1 MYDSVGIN
9 KVSKSPLQVNLST
22 VQQEQ
27 YLYGLILNDK
37 IDEVLHCIFATDN
50 KQAIKFPILH
60 TREPKSTGY
69 FCSSVDYDDSYDSS
83 VIYFAYLCYLRE
95 MGTPDSE
102 TPKAFSSQRHKFF
115 NFTEWLSSKF
125 CKDKSFNVDLVSFE
139 KFQQIKIV
147 NSSIQLFC
155 GKVIRYQISYSKL
168 MARLAWFQIANSR
181 IPEKINSHKIY
192 SNPDRKCDCLVNLWL
207 GYYSQ
212 AFNSPNNISRQKL
225 VRQIY
230 SNLELS
236 NLTIDMAILDKFT
249 SLKRSDYGRLG
260 LNFHDA
266 CFVSNQNIESVL
278 LDYIVKLSA
287 LDEKYI
293 NVYIKVIGKLK
304 VDPYFISH
312 SMAIIISKQN
322 YFIKIRAYDPNKPP
336 HWSVRLKI
344 EDLNMSNN
352 ASLKLALRELIDK
365 LQIGKQQE
373 QSSCKIED
381 LFLCAFTNDVLP
393 SSLSFQQTME
403 ITINTRFIQNTLY
416 LYSEMLTPP
425 NWLTDEQHIDI
436 FEGALY
442 NNYKVTIMTYVE
454 GKFLSRGQIQK
465 SIKKVAQENHSFIN
479 LDIVEFL
486 VNEHK
491 YFCPKQVVTGKSAYW
506 KQEFYHLFILN
517 RGVTDE

>member
-22 VQQEQ
+22 LQQEQ

-37 IDEVLHCIFATDN
+37 IDDALDCIFEACN
-50 KQAIKFPILH
+50 KQDIKFPILH
-60 TREPKSTGY
+60 NSETKSTGY
-69 FCSSVDYDDSYDSS
+69 FCNYTNYNDSYDSS
-83 VIYFAYLCYLRE
+83 MIYFAYLCYLRE

-102 TPKAFSSQRHKFF
+102 TPKASSSQRQKFF

-125 CKDKSFNVDLVSFE
+125 GNNKSFNVDLVSFD
-139 KFQQIKIV
+139 KFQQIKVV
-147 NSSIQLFC
+147 NNTIQLFY

-168 MARLAWFQIANSR
+168 MARLAWFQVVNSR
-181 IPEKINSHKIY
+181 IPEKINIHKIY
-192 SNPDRKCDCLVNLWL
+192 SNPDRKCDSLVNLWL

-266 CFVSNQNIESVL
+266 CFVSNQDIESVL

-344 EDLNMSNN
+344 EDLNMANN

-393 SSLSFQQTME
+393 SSLSFQQTMDKN
-403 ITINTRFIQNTLY
+403 INTRFIQNTLY
-416 LYSEMLTPP
+416 LYSEMLTLP
-425 NWLTDEQHIDI
+425 NWLTDKQHIDI

-517 RGVTDE
+517 RGVTDG